1 MKLFLIVLG
10 FFTLFSGDV
19 KDYPVPNKKE
29 NHLFY
34 IQRTL
39 NKNTIVYEANFD
51 KNGIL
56 NKEEPILAYWMMYE
70 EGGKIESLTKFEEKF
85 AYGIKSTPIANSV
98 NEYDIKIVSYKNI
111 QLHLKQVGPFKAQ
124 LFLIDKKEQ
133 ANEIDHIFIH
143 ANNAGLW
150 TKVKFL
156 EIYTHEKD
164 SQKLKK
170 EIVEP

>member
-1 MKLFLIVLG
+1 
-10 FFTLFSGDV
+10 
-19 KDYPVPNKKE
+19 
-29 NHLFY
+29 
-34 IQRTL
+34 
-39 NKNTIVYEANFD
+39 
-51 KNGIL
+51 
-56 NKEEPILAYWMMYE
+56 MYE
-70 EGGKIESLTKFEEKF
+70 EDGKIESLTKFEEKF

-111 QLHLKQVGPFKAQ
+111 QLHLKQVNPFKAQ